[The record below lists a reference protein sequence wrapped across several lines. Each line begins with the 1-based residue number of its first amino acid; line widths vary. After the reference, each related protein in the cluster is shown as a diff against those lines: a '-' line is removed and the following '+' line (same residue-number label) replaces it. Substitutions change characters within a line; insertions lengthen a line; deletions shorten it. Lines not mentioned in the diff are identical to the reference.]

1 MKHYHRTLLELQ
13 HKANLSQVGA
23 CASCHAAEFHGTKQY
38 AQEAVAKHRAISR
51 DIRHSLQQLIQQ
63 LDWYDAE
70 VEKYHTK
77 VVAMRP
83 EVPDE
88 LA

>member
-1 MKHYHRTLLELQ
+1 MKLYNKTLLQLQ
-13 HKANLSQVGA
+13 FKADLSQTGA

-38 AQEAVAKHRAISR
+38 AHEAVAKHRAISK
-51 DIRHSLQQLIQQ
+51 DIRHSLRQLIQQ

-77 VVAMRP
+77 VVAMRL
-83 EVPDE
+83 EVPDD

>member
-23 CASCHAAEFHGTKQY
+23 YASCHAAEFHGTKQY
-38 AQEAVAKHRAISR
+38 AQEAVTKHRAISQ
-51 DIRHSLQQLIQQ
+51 DIRQSLKELIRE

-70 VEKYHTK
+70 VESYHAK
-77 VVAMRP
+77 VVAMRL
-83 EVPDE
+83 EVPDDI
-88 LA
+88 A

>member
-23 CASCHAAEFHGTKQY
+23 CASCRAAEFHGTKQY
-38 AQEAVAKHRAISR
+38 AHEAVAKHRAISK
-51 DIRHSLQQLIQQ
+51 DIRHSLRQLIQQ

-77 VVAMRP
+77 VVVMRL
-83 EVPDE
+83 EVPDDI
-88 LA
+88 